1 MQSAV
6 AATARILPLG
16 TRELEL
22 GSDQLGELRDAT
34 PLLGDPAALRARLA
48 DDGYL
53 LLRGLQDRDLVLE
66 ARRQMVATLRA
77 SGTADPA
84 GGPLDCR
91 PAPSKGGQFL
101 GGDNDLTRCPAFR
114 QVVESERIRNFM
126 VGIYGD
132 EALTFT
138 FKWMRVVGPGDF
150 TGAHYD
156 VVYMGRGSLG
166 VLTVWTPF
174 GDLGYEHGT
183 LAVISGSHRLPGFQ
197 RLRDTYGRMDVDR
210 DRVKGWFADDPLD
223 VTGKYGGRWATTEF
237 RAGDVLVF
245 GMFMM
250 HMSLKNTS
258 GAFRLTADT
267 RWQKAGDPVDERWV
281 GTSPKGHYAWHSEP
295 EKMVEMEAKR
305 REWGV

>member
-1 MQSAV
+1 MQSV
-6 AATARILPLG
+6 TATTGRILPLG
-16 TRELEL
+16 TRDLEL
-22 GSDQLGELRDAT
+22 GSAQLGELRDAT
-34 PLLGDPAALRARLA
+34 PLLGDPAALRTRLA
-48 DDGYL
+48 DEGYL
-53 LLRGLQDRDLVLE
+53 LLRGLQDRELVLE

-91 PAPSKGGQFL
+91 PAPSQGGQFL

-126 VGIYGD
+126 VSIYGD

-156 VVYMGRGSLG
+156 VVYMGRGSMG

-183 LAVISGSHRLPGFQ
+183 LAVIPGSHRLPGFQ

-210 DRVKGWFADDPLD
+210 DRVNGWFAEDPLD

-258 GAFRLTADT
+258 GEFRLTADT
-267 RWQKAGDPVDERWV
+267 RWQKAGDPVDERWT
-281 GTSPKGHYAWHSEP
+281 GTHPKGHYAWFSEP
-295 EKMVEMEAKR
+295 DKMVDMQTKR

>member
-1 MQSAV
+1 MHT
-6 AATARILPLG
+6 ATAPRTLPVG
-16 TRELEL
+16 QRELAL

-34 PLLGDPAALRARLA
+34 PHLGDPAALRARLA
-48 DDGYL
+48 DEGYL

-66 ARRQMVATLRA
+66 ARRQMVAALRA
-77 SGTADPA
+77 SGSADPA

-91 PAPSKGGQFL
+91 PAPGAGGKFA

-114 QVVESERIRNFM
+114 QVVESERIRAFM
-126 VGIYGD
+126 QGVYGD
-132 EALTFT
+132 EALTFSY
-138 FKWMRVVGPGDF
+138 KWMRVVSPGDF

-183 LAVISGSHRLPGFQ
+183 LAVIPGSHRLPGFQ

-210 DRVKGWFADDPLD
+210 DRVDGWFASDPLD

-258 GAFRLTADT
+258 GEFRLTADT

-281 GTSPKGHYAWHSEP
+281 GAKPKAHYAWHSEP
-295 EKMVEMEAKR
+295 EKMVKMADKR
-305 REWGV
+305 KEWGV